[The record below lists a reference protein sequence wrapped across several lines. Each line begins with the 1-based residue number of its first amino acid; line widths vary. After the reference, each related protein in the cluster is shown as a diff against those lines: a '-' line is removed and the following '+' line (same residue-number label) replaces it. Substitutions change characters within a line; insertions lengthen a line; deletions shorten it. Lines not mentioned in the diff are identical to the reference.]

1 MEQSPRPHILLG
13 TAVICSPRSSRF
25 SSHFPARAPRAGT
38 AEQRGRDTRGQASPR
53 APLRFRDVSLQTL
66 GVHTAMPSRAGR
78 CLPRTGLARGRPAG
92 SIPGRGG
99 DARGLRRLPGSVSPS
114 PHSSCL
120 GTGGNAASSFV
131 GNAPHLPP
139 GLIHGPGAG
148 GGRCA
153 SGYELQRSHPPS
165 DAADHPRAGAWG
177 RGTPAARAG
186 P

>member
-25 SSHFPARAPRAGT
+25 ASHFPARAPRAGT

-53 APLRFRDVSLQTL
+53 VPLRFRDVSLQTL

-139 GLIHGPGAG
+139 GLIHGRRGAPRLPPPGCRRTGPSPGAGAG
-148 GGRCA
+148 GGRCT
-153 SGYELQRSHPPS
+153 SGVR
-165 DAADHPRAGAWG
+165 
-177 RGTPAARAG
+177 TPALSS
-186 P
+186 PF